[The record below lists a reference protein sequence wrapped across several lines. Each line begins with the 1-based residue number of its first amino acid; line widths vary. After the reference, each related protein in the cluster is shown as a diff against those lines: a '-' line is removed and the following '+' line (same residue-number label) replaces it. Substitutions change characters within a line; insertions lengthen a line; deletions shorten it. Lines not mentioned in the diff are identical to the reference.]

1 MTALSWSLV
10 VMLVLAGVL
19 NYVDRQA
26 LAALGP
32 TIKAEFHLSSTDWGW
47 INSSFALVYIVSSV
61 LGGMWIDKVGVRN
74 GLLISTL
81 VWSLAAAG
89 HAFAHDFWS
98 LCFWRM
104 MLAIGEGPGNASLL
118 KGMRRLMTPKLRDTG
133 TSMISAGWAAGSL
146 LAPIFAGLI
155 AETYGWQGALM
166 ATGGLSLLWI
176 PLWIAL
182 AFRPNAPLGKELVT
196 VTTANDR
203 APQPISWRSYSVW
216 AALIGIFCSVPPT
229 VFANSFISLYLN
241 QTWHLTQI
249 EVTRILWQPY
259 LAADAGL
266 LAGGLVTLLL
276 FRAGWSFLRARTMV
290 IGCGLAGGAV
300 IALAATSTH
309 LDHAMWLINLSRFAF
324 SAGYAVLASYGIE
337 SVTERQTGAMS
348 GLMNATFSVCNFIF
362 APLIGRMV
370 DVTGNYNAVL
380 VMIAAF
386 PILGFACWVW
396 ISRLAQRQAG
406 TGA

>member
-182 AFRPNAPLGKELVT
+182 ACPCWGIDNNLSQRLSLRNPLQISAAKALGAAVPMLAVAHLQGHAIPFAWMSAVLLGIGSLGYGVSIWLDIVALASLGAAREAVVFSTAPFLGALVA
-196 VTTANDR
+196 V
-203 APQPISWRSYSVW
+203 
-216 AALIGIFCSVPPT
+216 ALLGSPLSP
-229 VFANSFISLYLN
+229 SLL
-241 QTWHLTQI
+241 
-249 EVTRILWQPY
+249 
-259 LAADAGL
+259 LAAAAMALSTGL
-266 LAGGLVTLLL
+266 L
-276 FRAGWSFLRARTMV
+276 LRSSHGHWHRHAE
-290 IGCGLAGGAV
+290 
-300 IALAATSTH
+300 
-309 LDHAMWLINLSRFAF
+309 LDHQHRHFHAPVNGDAHHIHSHRPED
-324 SAGYAVLASYGIE
+324 LADLEPDQPFWHSH
-337 SVTERQTGAMS
+337 RHRHD
-348 GLMNATFSVCNFIF
+348 
-362 APLIGRMV
+362 PLAHEHPHV
-370 DVTGNYNAVL
+370 SDVHH
-380 VMIAAF
+380 
-386 PILGFACWVW
+386 
-396 ISRLAQRQAG
+396 RHQH
-406 TGA
+406 